1 MTTSLRDALTKLTCD
16 LIRFQ
21 STADKPDQVVA
32 AMQYVENY
40 VCNLPGLVMERSEA
54 GGKPSV
60 VATLRPTRQ
69 PRLILNGHLDVVAA
83 PPALFTPEVRDGRIY
98 GRGAQDM
105 KGSVAVMLH
114 LLKTLAMSGERPN
127 VGFQFVPDEEIGG
140 THGTGRLLEE
150 GWSCA
155 FFIAGEPTDLNIVN
169 EHKGGVWLRLDLP
182 GEPTH
187 ASRPWT
193 GQNPLFA
200 LADGLQRLRER
211 FPPPTEDR
219 WQTTCTPTRVDMH
232 NSTNQVPPV
241 AKLHVDIRRI
251 PADDPHEL
259 VAAVAACFPTAT
271 VTINHMVSPLIT
283 AEEHTEVQRLMQTVQ
298 AVAGHSPITY
308 REHFGTDARFYSAAG
323 IPAVCIG
330 PVGAGLHSDEE
341 WVDIAS
347 LEQYYHILHQ
357 FVTQ

>member
-1 MTTSLRDALTKLTCD
+1 MANDLRDALIKLTCD
-16 LIRFQ
+16 LICFQ
-21 STADKPDQVVA
+21 STADQPDQVAA
-32 AMQYVENY
+32 AMQYVEQY
-40 VCNLPGLVMERSEA
+40 VCNLPNVIVERSES
-54 GGKPSV
+54 GGKSSV
-60 VATLRPTRQ
+60 VVTLRPTRQ
-69 PRLILNGHLDVVAA
+69 PRLLINGHLDVVAA

-105 KGSVAVMLH
+105 KGSVAVMLL
-114 LLKTLAMSGERPN
+114 LLKTLATSDTRPD
-127 VGFQFVPDEEIGG
+127 VGVQFVPDEEIGG
-140 THGTGRLLEE
+140 TLGTGRLIEE
-150 GWSCA
+150 GWQCQ

-200 LADGLQRLRER
+200 LAEGLQRLHER
-211 FPPPTEDR
+211 FPPPTEDS
-219 WQTTCTPTRVDMH
+219 WQTTYTPTRVDMH
-232 NSTNQVPPV
+232 NSMNQVPPV

-271 VTINHMVSPLIT
+271 VKVNHMVSPLVT
-283 AEEHTEVQRLMQTVQ
+283 DGDHPDVQRLMQTVQ
-298 AVAGHSPITY
+298 AVAGHTPVTY
-308 REHFGTDARFYSAAG
+308 REHFGTDARFYSAVG

-347 LEQYYHILHQ
+347 LEQYFHILHHYI
-357 FVTQ
+357 TQ